1 VLSKGSGT
9 GTTNLATHVKM
20 LLLRKQSTRNT
31 PCAHKYHTCY
41 EMYFTRI
48 YMIIASVL
56 KISALIGF
64 CDKQHENYILPLLDV
79 E

>member
-1 VLSKGSGT
+1 
-9 GTTNLATHVKM
+9 
-20 LLLRKQSTRNT
+20 
-31 PCAHKYHTCY
+31 
-41 EMYFTRI
+41 
-48 YMIIASVL
+48 MIIASVL